1 MLCCIVEGDWKAA
14 PEADEVSNTR
24 SRAALLSSKS
34 ARSLGTESLGEALA
48 HIGDRAWSE
57 HEFSDTDYD
66 EAKAFLE
73 TVKAKIYNT
82 TDTEEEA
89 EHIIANMDVTHI
101 LEELFPNINLDE
113 SLKDSRML
121 SEEAEFSDEVKEFL
135 VGFENQAQKFPY
147 KEAFRKAKELETINL
162 AEIYEQDGV
171 NVENKESSVNIHT
184 MATFLESKGV
194 ITTEDANIAKDFY
207 NSRDEFHR
215 KLSACSET
223 VFGLIANVFLLILAI
238 FQVPS
243 SAAGT
248 AGSSLARTAMKKL
261 ALDELKGLAVGF
273 AVGQAAG
280 AVAAFVDK
288 VFTGGLTI
296 GDILSAVKNSIVSTS
311 GLLAIFTMIAC

>member
-1 MLCCIVEGDWKAA
+1 M
-14 PEADEVSNTR
+14 R
-24 SRAALLSSKS
+24 
-34 ARSLGTESLGEALA
+34 LGISTYTFKD
-48 HIGDRAWSE
+48 IGDRAWNE
-57 HEFSDTDYD
+57 AEFSGADYE
-66 EAKAFLE
+66 EAKVFIE
-73 TVKAKIYNT
+73 NVKANIRKT
-82 TDTEEEA
+82 ADSDEEA
-89 EHIIANMDVTHI
+89 EHMIEKMDIGH
-101 LEELFPNINLDE
+101 LLQELFPNINLDE

-223 VFGLIANVFLLILAI
+223 VFGLIANVFLLVLAI
-238 FQVPS
+238 F
-243 SAAGT
+243 
-248 AGSSLARTAMKKL
+248 
-261 ALDELKGLAVGF
+261 F
-273 AVGQAAG
+273 
-280 AVAAFVDK
+280 F
-288 VFTGGLTI
+288 
-296 GDILSAVKNSIVSTS
+296 
-311 GLLAIFTMIAC
+311 